1 MKMFLCLFV
10 VLLFIP
16 KNGYSQAGKLDSSFT
31 SSIPI
36 FWFYNLEEQSDHKI
50 VLVESSTAQI
60 GSSVNSM
67 SNTIRRIL
75 PNGNIDTSFH
85 TALTYGL
92 QLESGYRMGVLDMEL
107 MPDDKILLAGNF
119 GIHQNPLDPY
129 YNTQNMARLHPDG
142 TIDSSFSF
150 NTGIGYEVILDI
162 FINQAGE
169 IIVGGYNYFR
179 RVGPNGV
186 EDLSFDP
193 MNSWGYYGE
202 IIESIDQF
210 DDGKY
215 LVGGDFSYAPTN
227 KYLKRCMIN
236 GVADTSWHTG
246 TGFNNKVKKVIIL
259 PNQKIMV
266 MGDFTLFNGVTAN
279 GVCRLNND
287 GTLDT
292 TFNCGTGSYFS
303 YNPNLKLNRMLMQ
316 EDGKII
322 VAGAV
327 NSFNGVNK
335 WSVVRLLPDGSV
347 DTTFGE
353 VNAGI
358 LGYGTA
364 GEVYGLL
371 LQQDTR
377 LIATG
382 EFSGYKY
389 PNGSHYQSAGMVRL
403 FTCSATNEIQTLNAC
418 DSLTWI
424 DGNTYYSDNNTAS
437 YTYTSIGG
445 CDSTITLNL
454 TITTTPASPVLS
466 DVSACESYELPA
478 ISEGNYFSSAN
489 AGGTAFN
496 AGDLIS
502 TTQMVYVYAE
512 NGSCSDEHAFTITID
527 EVISADTLNDVS
539 ACESY
544 ELPALSEGN
553 YFSSANAGGT
563 AFNAGD
569 LISTTQTVYVYAENG
584 TCSDE
589 HAFTITIDEAI
600 SADTLDN
607 VETCVSYELP
617 ALTSG
622 NYFSMGNGGGTQ
634 LTAGDLISTSQ
645 MVYIYA
651 ENGACSSEDTFEIII
666 HPSPVNTVSISETLL
681 TADQAG
687 ITYQWID
694 CANNTEIIGAT
705 AQNFVVQQ
713 NGSYAVILDNGM
725 CTDTSACAVIADLGL
740 QETESDRI
748 VRVFPNPTTGVLTLS
763 SIQQLKSIE
772 IINLEGKQ
780 LLQID
785 PDSKTI
791 DISILSRGIY
801 IMRILTKDEE
811 LVIQQIQKNN

>member
-502 TTQMVYVYAE
+502 TTQ
-512 NGSCSDEHAFTITID
+512 
-527 EVISADTLNDVS
+527 
-539 ACESY
+539 
-544 ELPALSEGN
+544 
-553 YFSSANAGGT
+553 
-563 AFNAGD
+563 
-569 LISTTQTVYVYAENG
+569 TVYVYAENG